1 MMTDEKM
8 LSIREFDGVL
18 IKKSQ
23 LSVGGINGVIRMVN
37 APLDLV
43 SFRLLIVW
51 GSNPSSVAMAM
62 TGVLSVTRE
71 IVPCFNSP
79 AG

>member
-8 LSIREFDGVL
+8 LSIKEFEFVFSNT
-18 IKKSQ
+18 SQ
-23 LSVGGINGVIRMVN
+23 LSFGGVNGVIRTVS

-43 SFRLLIVW
+43 SFRLLIVFC
-51 GSNPSSVAMAM
+51 SNPSSVAMAM

>member
-1 MMTDEKM
+1 MMEEKR
-8 LSIREFDGVL
+8 LSIREVDGVL

-23 LSVGGINGVIRMVN
+23 LSVGGVNGVIRMVN

-43 SFRLLIVW
+43 SFKLLIVL
-51 GSNPSSVAMAM
+51 GSNLSSVAMAM